1 MIIRRQAIRM
11 ALGGLAAAAVARPGE
26 AQRGEAQRG
35 GLERAPVDLELILAV
50 DVSRSIDD
58 TEYELQKSGYVQAL
72 TSSPVLRAIR
82 SGEIGAIAIAYVEW
96 SSHGQARTV
105 IDWTMIHDAVDADK
119 FTGAMLT
126 APRSFAAYT
135 SISWGIDHSVA
146 LFGSN
151 PYRGRRRVIDVS
163 GDGANN
169 QGRSVQSARDA
180 ALAAGITINGLPI
193 INDRPN
199 PFGRIEPPLEEYYTE
214 NVICGEGAFVIRA
227 DDFQSF
233 GNAVMAKLIKE
244 IATTP
249 DESTAAKA

>member
-1 MIIRRQAIRM
+1 MIPRRQAIRM
-11 ALGGLAAAAVARPGE
+11 ALAGLAAAMARP
-26 AQRGEAQRG
+26 AAAQRG
-35 GLERAPVDLELILAV
+35 GLDRAPVDLELILAA

-58 TEYELQKSGYVQAL
+58 AEYALQKSGYVQAL
-72 TSSPVLRAIR
+72 TSGAVLRAIR

-96 SSHGQARTV
+96 SGFGEAKTV
-105 IDWTMIHDAVDADK
+105 TDWTMIHDAGDAK
-119 FTGAMLT
+119 EFTRAMLA

-135 SISWGIDHSVA
+135 SISWGIDHSIA
-146 LFGSN
+146 LFGRN

-169 QGRSVQSARDA
+169 QGRTVQSARDA
-180 ALAAGITINGLPI
+180 AQAAGVVINGLPI

-199 PFGRIEPPLEEYYTE
+199 PFGRIEPPLEEYYTD

-244 IATTP
+244 IAMTP
-249 DESTAAKA
+249 EDSRSSAA

>member
-11 ALGGLAAAAVARPGE
+11 ALAGIAAVAVSPRSS
-26 AQRGEAQRG
+26 AQRP
-35 GLERAPVDLELILAV
+35 GLERAPVDLELVLAV

-58 TEYELQKSGYVQAL
+58 SEYELQKSGYVQAL
-72 TSSPVLRAIR
+72 TSGPVLHAIR
-82 SGEIGAIAIAYVEW
+82 SGEVGAIAIAYVEW
-96 SSHGQARTV
+96 SSFGQAKTV
-105 IDWTMIHDAVDADK
+105 TDWTMIHDLVDAQK
-119 FTGAMLT
+119 FTGAMLA
-126 APRSFAAYT
+126 APRSFSAYT
-135 SISWGIDHSVA
+135 SISFGVDHAVA
-146 LFGSN
+146 LFGTN

-199 PFGRIEPPLEEYYTE
+199 PFGRVEPPLEEYYTE
-214 NVICGEGAFVIRA
+214 NVICGEGSFVIRA

-244 IATTP
+244 IAMTP
-249 DESTAAKA
+249 GDSEPQRG

>member
-11 ALGGLAAAAVARPGE
+11 ALAGLAAAAVAKPSS
-26 AQRGEAQRG
+26 AQRG

-58 TEYELQKSGYVQAL
+58 GEYDLQKTGYVQAL
-72 TSSPVLRAIR
+72 TSAPVLRAIR

-96 SSHGQARTV
+96 SSFGQAKTV
-105 IDWTMIHDAVDADK
+105 TDWTMIHDSVDAEK
-119 FTGAMLT
+119 FTGAMLA

-135 SISWGIDHSVA
+135 SISFGVYHSVA
-146 LFGSN
+146 LFATN

-169 QGRSVQSARDA
+169 QGRSVQMARDA

-199 PFGRIEPPLEEYYTE
+199 PFGRVEPPLEEYYTE

-244 IATTP
+244 IAMTP
-249 DESTAAKA
+249 ADSNPQRA

>member
-11 ALGGLAAAAVARPGE
+11 ALAGLAVAVARP
-26 AQRGEAQRG
+26 AAAQRG
-35 GLERAPVDLELILAV
+35 GLERAPVDLELVLAV

-58 TEYELQKSGYVQAL
+58 SEYQLQKSGYVQAL
-72 TSSPVLRAIR
+72 TSGPVLRAIR

-96 SSHGQARTV
+96 SGHGQAKTV
-105 IDWTMIHDAVDADK
+105 IDWTMIHDSVDAEK
-119 FTGAMLT
+119 FTGAMLA
-126 APRSFAAYT
+126 APRAFSTYT
-135 SISWGIDHSVA
+135 SISVGIDHSVA
-146 LFGSN
+146 LFAAN

-169 QGRSVQSARDA
+169 QGRSVQVARDA

-199 PFGRIEPPLEEYYTE
+199 PFGRVEPPLEEYYTE
-214 NVICGEGAFVIRA
+214 NVIGGEGAFVIRA

-244 IATTP
+244 IAMTP
-249 DESTAAKA
+249 TESKLQPG